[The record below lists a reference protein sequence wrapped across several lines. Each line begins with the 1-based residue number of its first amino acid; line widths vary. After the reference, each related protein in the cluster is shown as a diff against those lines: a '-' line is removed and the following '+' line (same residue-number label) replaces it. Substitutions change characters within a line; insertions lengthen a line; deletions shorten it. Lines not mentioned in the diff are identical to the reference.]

1 MSAPVADHTPKS
13 EMFWRPDP
21 AVDAACKLPD
31 WAAFHTACGRS
42 GLCFDHVERDGK
54 RGAYVADA
62 LQIVR
67 QGGGYGLKLL
77 ATGRAADVV
86 GALRCAYD
94 ACGIVAP
101 EAGEM
106 LARGLAGVRG
116 AAPAAVAALTA
127 DPFEELFG

>member
-1 MSAPVADHTPKS
+1 MTDFHTPKS

-31 WAAFHTACGRS
+31 WPAFHTACGRS

-67 QGGGYGLKLL
+67 QGGGYTLKLL

-101 EAGEM
+101 DAGEM
-106 LARGLAGVRG
+106 LARGLAG
-116 AAPAAVAALTA
+116 APRSVVPVPEPVATA